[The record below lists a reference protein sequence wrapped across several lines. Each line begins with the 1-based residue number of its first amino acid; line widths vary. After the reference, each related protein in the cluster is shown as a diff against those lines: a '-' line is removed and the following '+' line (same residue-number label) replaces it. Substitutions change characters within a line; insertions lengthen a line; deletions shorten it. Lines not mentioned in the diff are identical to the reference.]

1 LEFLSSLDLST
12 VKDGIHVVST
22 ALEIPVIIVLLVALV
37 IVVFQLGSV
46 IVEFF
51 AERAGKKLNVTRAL
65 EEVSGQDRETK
76 LEILQGK
83 PFLKRQKRIFTRLL
97 ESTAVTKEDQKLFA
111 VQLLSEEE
119 SRLEKKLAITDIIAR
134 IGPMFGLMATLIPL
148 GPGLIALGQGDTK
161 GLSDSLLTAFDA
173 TVAGLA
179 AAGVAFIISKVRKRW
194 YQSDMMTLETILEGV
209 ID

>member
-1 LEFLSSLDLST
+1 LST

-119 SRLEKKLAITDIIAR
+119 SRLEKKLAVTDIIAR

>member
-1 LEFLSSLDLST
+1 MEFLSSLDLST

-119 SRLEKKLAITDIIAR
+119 SRLEKKLAVTDIIAR